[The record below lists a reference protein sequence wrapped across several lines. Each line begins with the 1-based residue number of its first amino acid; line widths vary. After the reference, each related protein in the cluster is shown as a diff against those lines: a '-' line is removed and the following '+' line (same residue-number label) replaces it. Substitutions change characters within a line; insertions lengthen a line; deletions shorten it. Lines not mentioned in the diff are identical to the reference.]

1 ILELVFN
8 EGLIELEVHVI
19 KVEGSNRATI
29 VLFWSGLVRTL
40 IIDVGDSV
48 TVGVRTAV
56 KFWESSYFRAA
67 IIFIGDAVAIGIRAA
82 VKLFESSHFRTLII
96 DVRDAVTV
104 GVRTTIE
111 FGWSGNFGAAVINIG
126 DAVAVGVRTTVN
138 LSGARRF
145 RTTISFVGNA
155 VPVGVRTTVKLFG
168 ARCVTTPIVFI
179 GNAVAVGVFCTTNV
193 ELKSNR
199 CNQKVVMTFI
209 IDVVSF
215 SVISSSQS
223 FSLSVKT
230 VNESTVIG
238 RLYDHLR
245 FIRKKNIE
253 TGSKRYTKAY
263 PAVDILTRVIEI
275 EIIVSA
281 KI

>member
-29 VLFWSGLVRTL
+29 IVFWSGLVRTL

-126 DAVAVGVRTTVN
+126 DAVAVGVRTTV
-138 LSGARRF
+138 
-145 RTTISFVGNA
+145 
-155 VPVGVRTTVKLFG
+155 KLFG
-168 ARCVTTPIVFI
+168 ARCFRTTISFI